1 MVDDNLAA
9 SVVMVFVCVLGVT
22 LVSNAHSVLWAM
34 GVFFL
39 GVLVSL
45 SILGGPATK

>member
-22 LVSNAHSVLWAM
+22 LVVNAHNVLWAI
-34 GVFFL
+34 GVFFG
-39 GVLVSL
+39 GVIVSL
-45 SILGGPATK
+45 SILGGSSAR